1 MECAD
6 TDICLQRIVTLLER
20 KDYNLQSCLVTLIT
34 LTTLFSLFI
43 IFYFILKYRSVTSL
57 FCRTWFVVE
66 ERLIEEG
73 AVEVL
78 AE

>member
-20 KDYNLQSCLVTLIT
+20 KDFNLQSCLVTLII
-34 LTTLFSLFI
+34 LTSLFSLFI
-43 IFYFILKYRSVTSL
+43 ILYFILKYRSVTSC
-57 FCRTWFVVE
+57 FRRTWFVAE
-66 ERLIEEG
+66 ERLIED
-73 AVEVL
+73 AAEVL